1 MIISEIKNRYS
12 VRKYEDKPIEEEK
25 LNAILEAARLAPS
38 ARNYQ
43 NWHFVVIKDK
53 DRRKRL
59 AEICKNQKFVAQAP
73 VTIAICMSNLD
84 YVMSG
89 GTSAYIVD
97 GAIAG
102 EHIALQAVNLGLGTC
117 WIGAF
122 YHDQLETFL
131 NLPKDF
137 KVISMLTL
145 GYPADSKKER
155 KLKKLSDVVKYEK
168 F

>member
-1 MIISEIKNRYS
+1 MLMSEIKNRYS
-12 VRKYEDKPIEEEK
+12 VRNYIDKPVEEEK
-25 LNAILEAARLAPS
+25 LNTLLEAARLAPS

-43 NWHFVVIKDK
+43 NWNFVLIKDEA
-53 DRRKRL
+53 RRKQL
-59 AEICKNQKFVAQAP
+59 SEICKNQKFVAEAP
-73 VTIAICMSNLD
+73 VTIAICMTNLD

-89 GTSAYIVD
+89 GTPAYIVD

-102 EHIALQAVNLGLGTC
+102 EHIALQAVKLGLGTC

-122 YHDQLETFL
+122 YHEPLAKFL

-137 KVISMLTL
+137 KVISLITI
-145 GYPADSKKER
+145 GYPANSKRERRLKE
-155 KLKKLSDVVKYEK
+155 LSDIVHHER